1 MQTKIT
7 SYFNNTNSSINSS
20 INSNINKKTIKSN
33 LKKSI
38 CIYTDGSCRN
48 NGKKNAIAG
57 IGVYIENICKI
68 SEPIVGR
75 QTNQRAELFAI
86 LKALQIINISDYSE
100 INIYTD
106 SKYSIN
112 CITNWIN
119 LWLKNNW
126 LDKKKQPIKNKDIIQ
141 SIHNIY
147 KKYNNIHLIHI
158 LAHTN
163 NKDIHSIGNSIAD
176 KLANQVK

>member
-7 SYFNNTNSSINSS
+7 NYFNKFNTNNSD
-20 INSNINKKTIKSN
+20 IKTDKIDKIDKID
-33 LKKSI
+33 KKSI
-38 CIYTDGSCRN
+38 CIYTDGSCKN

-57 IGVYIENICKI
+57 IGVYIENICEI
-68 SEPIVGR
+68 SEKIVGK

-86 LKALQIINISDYSE
+86 LKALQIININNYDE

-112 CITNWIN
+112 CITNWVN
-119 LWLKNNW
+119 TWKKNGW

-141 SIHNIY
+141 SIYNIY
-147 KKYNNIHLIHI
+147 NKYNHIYFIHI

-163 NKDIHSIGNSIAD
+163 NTDIHSIGNSYAD
-176 KLANQVK
+176 KLATII